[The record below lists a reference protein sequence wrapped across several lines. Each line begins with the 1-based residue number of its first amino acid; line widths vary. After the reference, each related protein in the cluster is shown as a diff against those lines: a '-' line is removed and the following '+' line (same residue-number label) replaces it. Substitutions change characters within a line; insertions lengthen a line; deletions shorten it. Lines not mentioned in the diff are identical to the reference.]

1 MTSDQTNTNAD
12 TPVGIN
18 PANLRRAE
26 NDQPQRS
33 TGAKLGSWAL
43 FFALLS
49 VLASAAIGFWSIE
62 RSKRLER
69 NAADK
74 VSNVENDSRDLKL
87 QLKAATEQL
96 REVAARQSLAEAKLS
111 DALSQQGQLEK
122 QYQELVR
129 SRSDAQLADI
139 EVSIAGAAQ
148 QLQFSGNV
156 RSALLAMQEADS
168 RLERMNQPPLLGVR
182 RLLGKDI
189 ERLRQVQVADT
200 MALAMKV
207 DYLIDTVGQMRLIS
221 EPAREGVQNGTV
233 VVDGEKPPAVSP
245 PEAVPFFKRLTA
257 ASEQGWTGLKREIL
271 QLFRVQKLDSSDALL
286 VSPEQAFFIRENLKL
301 RLNSLRGS
309 LVARN
314 QAAVKRDADAATDM
328 LQKYFDKQHS
338 AFVPAQ
344 NSLKELGAAPVSVEL
359 PNLNET
365 LALVRTLRSKDVTK
379 EANKDTKN

>member
-1 MTSDQTNTNAD
+1 MVMTTDPIEI
-12 TPVGIN
+12 TP
-18 PANLRRAE
+18 
-26 NDQPQRS
+26 PQRS
-33 TGAKLGSWAL
+33 TGAKLASWAL
-43 FFALLS
+43 VLALLS
-49 VLASAAIGFWSIE
+49 VVASALIGFWSIE

-74 VSNVENDSRDLKL
+74 VSVVENDSRDLKF

-156 RSALLAMQEADS
+156 RSALLAMQDADS

-200 MALAMKV
+200 MVLATKV
-207 DYLIDTVGQMRLIS
+207 DYLIDTVPQMRLIS
-221 EPAREGVQNGTV
+221 EPARDNVQGNAVGNS
-233 VVDGEKPPAVSP
+233 GKPSSTNSTGA
-245 PEAVPFFKRLTA
+245 APFFQRLST
-257 ASEQGWTGLKREIL
+257 ASEQGWSGLKREIL
-271 QLFRVQKLDSSDALL
+271 QLFRVQKLDSNDALL

-309 LVARN
+309 LMARN
-314 QAAVKRDADAATDM
+314 QAAVKRDADAAIDM
-328 LQKYFDKQHS
+328 LQKYFDQQHS
-338 AFVPAQ
+338 AYLPAQ

-365 LALVRTLRSKDVTK
+365 LALVRTLRSKDVSRDASKDVTK
-379 EANKDTKN
+379 DATKDAKN